1 MADKIILNEA
11 KVKTVQLDCLVVMKI
26 IKHVDSE
33 FYSGM
38 SEVAGETCAGILTG
52 LIAAD
57 DHRLEVT
64 NCFPTPRSEVL
75 IEGEEFSQG
84 VLQNDDGKH
93 TEITDMLKRFR
104 EMNIDYELVG
114 FYQAHKFGAC
124 FTQEVIDSLVDYQTI
139 FQDGVVIV
147 YDPVRTRQGQVSLR
161 AFRLTNKALEL
172 SISGDW
178 SPEAV
183 AAAKLTHETILEE
196 LPVVIKNSHLMNVM
210 LSQLG
215 LVRKTKPAPFLEL
228 GTRRSLEKC
237 LRSLLGNVDELN
249 KSIQAYSKY
258 VNEKQRYDA
267 LLNSLIQK
275 RQAENDQRAQR
286 NEPPLS
292 LDEIKRQLKV
302 PQLLTRGGM
311 MDIFLNASNAGA
323 FANYASEVT
332 NENIA
337 KLFISESV
345 ANAVEESH
353 TRA

>member
-1 MADKIILNEA
+1 MFRFTSFAIMADKIILNEA

-228 GTRRSLEKC
+228 GTRRSLEK
-237 LRSLLGNVDELN
+237 S
-249 KSIQAYSKY
+249 YSKY